1 MKRFKVFLIIIMI
14 FSLTGCFKKDNF
26 ENINIYTSV
35 YPIEYIV
42 NYLYGDYS
50 EIQSIYPDGVDTK
63 KYELTNKQIKDYSN
77 TNLYVF
83 NGLSEKE
90 TEYVSSMFKYNK
102 NLKIIDATQAM
113 EYNYYEEE
121 LWNDPSNFLMLAL
134 NIKNGILEYTT
145 NHTLNK
151 SIEENYQ
158 NLKIEISKIDANLK
172 LMYENSSN
180 KTLVVDSNIYSFLSK
195 YGFDVLSLEENEE
208 LTDKTIYD
216 VKNKIKNGEVKYIY
230 TTNKNNLNNTV
241 KEIIR
246 ETNVDIIELKTLTN
260 LTDEE
265 RSSKEDYISL
275 LNDNIDLLKNE
286 LYK

>member
-1 MKRFKVFLIIIMI
+1 MKKFKIFLIIIMI

-102 NLKIIDATQAM
+102 NLKIIDATQTM

>member
-1 MKRFKVFLIIIMI
+1 MI